1 MFVYLLKRIL
11 LFIPTLLVISLL
23 AFGLSHLAPGDPV
36 LLYLD
41 GVGNDNIKQVQIQ
54 NRIYKET
61 KAKLGLNKP
70 TFYFALR
77 PQAFPDTLHR
87 LLTLQEVETAKALIT
102 LTGDWSQVDHYQ
114 QSLQQL
120 YLKSLTLPD
129 SLNAAALVPIRRRL
143 KDLQFQADTSLV
155 RKRLAIHQKAVQD
168 AGLGAAFEPEQS
180 TLNTAFIAL
189 RQVSNTKALYR
200 PKLVWNGLDNQYHNW
215 ITGFF
220 TGDMGYSFQ
229 DGYPVRD
236 KVARALRWTIYINVL
251 ALFIAYGISI
261 FLGVYMA
268 ANKGKRIDRLTSLG
282 LFMLYSL
289 PSFWIATLL
298 LLFFT
303 TPDYGLQF
311 FSITEISDIRSDDP
325 FWEKFAATAR
335 HMVLPVFCLAYVPL
349 AAISLQMRGGML
361 EVMDQDYIRT
371 AYAKG
376 LSHRKVIWKHA
387 FRNALFP
394 IITILGSLIPAII
407 SGSVIIESIFNI
419 PGMGRLMLDSIGQ
432 KDWPVVYV
440 IMLFSAL
447 LTMLGILIA
456 DILYAVADPRV
467 RLQKKGKT

>member
-1 MFVYLLKRIL
+1 M
-11 LFIPTLLVISLL
+11 
-23 AFGLSHLAPGDPV
+23 APGDPI
-36 LLYLD
+36 LLYLE
-41 GVGNDNIKQVQIQ
+41 GVGNDNLRDLKVQ

-61 KAKLGLNKP
+61 KTKLGLDKP
-70 TFYFALR
+70 AFYFAVR
-77 PQAFPDTLHR
+77 PKAFPDTLHR
-87 LLTLQEVETAKALIT
+87 LLTRQEVETSKSLIT
-102 LTGDWSQVDHYQ
+102 LTGDWPRVDHYQ
-114 QSLQQL
+114 KSLQQL
-120 YLKSLTLPD
+120 YLKSLLLPD
-129 SLNAAALVPIRRRL
+129 SLNETALVPIRRRL
-143 KDLQFQADTSLV
+143 KDLQFQSDTSLV
-155 RKRLAIHQKAVQD
+155 RKRLAIHHKAVQD
-168 AGLGAAFEPEQS
+168 AGLSSAFEPEQT
-180 TLNTAFIAL
+180 TLNNAFLTLGEAPKT
-189 RQVSNTKALYR
+189 RALYQ
-200 PKLVWNGLDNQYHNW
+200 PKFAWNGLDNQYHNW

-220 TGDMGYSFQ
+220 TGDMGYSYQ
-229 DGYPVRD
+229 DGYPVRT
-236 KVARALRWTIYINVL
+236 KVTSALRWTIYINGL
-251 ALFIAYGISI
+251 ALLIAYSISI

-268 ANKGKRIDRLTSLG
+268 VNKGNRLDRLTSLG

-311 FSITEISDIRSDDP
+311 FSITEISDIQNDDP
-325 FWEKFAATAR
+325 FWVKFRATAR

-376 LSHRKVIWKHA
+376 LSQRKVIWKHA

-394 IITILGSLIPAII
+394 IITILGGLIPSVIA
-407 SGSVIIESIFNI
+407 GSVVIESIFNI
-419 PGMGRLMLDSIGQ
+419 PGMGRLMIDSIAQ

-467 RLQKKGKT
+467 RLQQKGKT